1 MTQRG
6 VIMPQ
11 LIYELIMISSTI
23 AMNVICFS
31 EIYKQVSSWKIEYI
45 RYVIHAK
52 VKQIGTVCWRF
63 GVSKH
68 WGIIYTTHIC
78 DIPATTSESGLQ
90 APLQPICIAKRYI

>member
-1 MTQRG
+1 MTPRG

-45 RYVIHAK
+45 RYVIHA
-52 VKQIGTVCWRF
+52 
-63 GVSKH
+63 
-68 WGIIYTTHIC
+68 
-78 DIPATTSESGLQ
+78 
-90 APLQPICIAKRYI
+90 